1 MHNEVVIWD
10 KIIRSKDEARLNLV
24 DKHKYAFREL
34 STSFEYVSVCTIS
47 SCIST
52 HCRCSNVGPATYT
65 LKYNIMPY
73 VGLLTYGEAARTEEP
88 VPFPEVQSLQ

>member
-1 MHNEVVIWD
+1 MGLSVHAHSTMH
-10 KIIRSKDEARLNLV
+10 S
-24 DKHKYAFREL
+24 FR
-34 STSFEYVSVCTIS
+34 TRPITPANYRF
-47 SCIST
+47 
-52 HCRCSNVGPATYT
+52 SNVGPATYT

>member
-1 MHNEVVIWD
+1 MVYLGLSVHSHWPMHPTRTRPNAPAD
-10 KIIRSKDEARLNLV
+10 CHS
-24 DKHKYAFREL
+24 
-34 STSFEYVSVCTIS
+34 
-47 SCIST
+47 
-52 HCRCSNVGPATYT
+52 SNVGPATYT